1 MWICNKQHIL
11 KKKKKKDFLL
21 ICSSPFCLNY
31 LIHSPDCAALSVALL
46 KRNARDGNKKKEPL
60 TLAEIIP
67 KRVCGSE
74 AGGRCPLSTHPPT
87 PLQGKVIGES
97 FFIEGNWVKNSRTI
111 EGGVWALPKPHISCS
126 GDLPNHTC
134 TEQFPCR
141 PKGEQCQ
148 GMLYP
153 DVFAVG
159 SILAKRCVRTHGRN
173 LRYIKCRLWTRQ
185 IKMTGQMKP
194 RRNTV

>member
-1 MWICNKQHIL
+1 METKRKNPWL
-11 KKKKKKDFLL
+11 
-21 ICSSPFCLNY
+21 
-31 LIHSPDCAALSVALL
+31 LL
-46 KRNARDGNKKKEPL
+46 KLFPKECVGVRQEVDVPSPH
-60 TLAEIIP
+60 T
-67 KRVCGSE
+67 
-74 AGGRCPLSTHPPT
+74 PPP

-97 FFIEGNWVKNSRTI
+97 FFIDGNWVKNSRTI